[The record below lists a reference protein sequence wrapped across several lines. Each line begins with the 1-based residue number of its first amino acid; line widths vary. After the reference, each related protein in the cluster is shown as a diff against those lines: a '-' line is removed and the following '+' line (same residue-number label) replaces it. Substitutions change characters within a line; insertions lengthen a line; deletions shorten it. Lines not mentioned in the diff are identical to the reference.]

1 MGMGLMAFVIE
12 RRILRALKRGELTSA
27 ARTAA
32 GHAAR
37 PEESAEETAPG
48 EWAFSPH
55 LSEVS
60 RAPEAP

>member
-1 MGMGLMAFVIE
+1 MGVMAFVIE
-12 RRILRALKRGELTSA
+12 RRLLRALKKGGVTTA

-32 GHAAR
+32 GHAA
-37 PEESAEETAPG
+37 PSEDTAEETAPG

-60 RAPEAP
+60 RTPENG